1 MDLYGLQSARAEG
14 NMRTANNDL
23 YNEQILSARDRIN
36 NTLDAEKITA
46 QGNLRGQKS
55 TDTQDKVIYD
65 VHDAMSGLN
74 LASSYNRFGESYDA
88 YQKAKSAGGGVGGFG
103 TFLSSQQAVRRGDV
117 DKVYGSATNVGTKAS
132 TDIVTG
138 KQPSTIGETRAGGRA
153 AGTQPA
159 APLSEEQQSSF
170 LDESA
175 AAGGV
180 DARPGPTPAPDQ
192 PPPELG
198 GSMPREDYG
207 GASTRTPDA
216 SQVNNRPK
224 TNETAASNEN
234 TPDIPDKPP
243 VSSTDELSSKV
254 LSTTEKVKAGAG
266 LAQVGLRATGDV
278 AGVVGAYEMFK
289 NGFAK
294 NADGTTDK
302 WNEVSEIAGAVGTGL
317 DIIGAFIPALEPVG
331 QLAQAVGAVADTIDT
346 HNKDQEATTDAQ
358 NDVDNIESTRK
369 SQLNALPQMK
379 TQTAPVNTMV
389 SGGLVGSQ
397 SQHMNTATQGTGT
410 F

>member
-132 TDIVTG
+132 TDIVTSKAPPTQDELDRAETARVQSDPDRVG
-138 KQPSTIGETRAGGRA
+138 ATSSDSVTTSTGAVFRRQDLEDEDDPLGAPPLNNNRPS
-153 AGTQPA
+153 PA
-159 APLSEEQQSSF
+159 E
-170 LDESA
+170 
-175 AAGGV
+175 
-180 DARPGPTPAPDQ
+180 
-192 PPPELG
+192 
-198 GSMPREDYG
+198 
-207 GASTRTPDA
+207 
-216 SQVNNRPK
+216 VNNRPK